1 MLEKDNVND
10 MTMINETYSPKAE
23 IKILPM
29 MPLRGILVFPHIM
42 IHLDA
47 GRDRSISA
55 IEEALNEE
63 TSLIFLAMQKDAA
76 NDEPSLEEIYDI
88 GVVAQIRQMLKL
100 PGGTVRLLVE
110 GLYRAKISNV
120 LQEQPFLLVET
131 SQMLEDF
138 GVNPLEM
145 ETLTRMLQRNFGEY
159 AEQSKRISPEVVMA
173 IENMEESNKLA
184 DMVISQLNINANEK
198 QALLEELSVPERI
211 EKILTILDKEMEI
224 LEIERYIAMKVRQQ
238 VEKNQKEYYL
248 REQLKAIREELG
260 EGEERSGEV
269 SEYRQK
275 AQEANLPDFV
285 MERVESELKRL
296 EKMPAMLAEATVVTT
311 YLDTLLAL
319 PWQKS
324 TEENTDIRHAEKI
337 LDADHY
343 GLTKAKERIIEYLA
357 ARQLSHSLKGPILC
371 LVGPPGVGKTSLA
384 RSVARALNRNFVRM
398 SLGGVRD
405 EAEIRGHRRTYI
417 GAMPGRIIQGL
428 KQAGSNNPLFLLDEV
443 DKLVK
448 DYSGDPSS
456 ALLEALDPE
465 QNNTFADHY
474 VELPF
479 DLSQVLFFTTANVRS
494 DIPKPLQ
501 DRMEIIEISSYT
513 PEEKLKIATR
523 HLVGKQLNEHGL
535 NKKQLSIK
543 ESAIREIIR
552 GYTREAGVRA
562 LERHIGKI
570 CRKVC
575 RQVVTGEEGPFA
587 VNSANVAEY
596 LGAPRFLNEKSQHTP
611 EVGVATGL
619 AWTEVGGELLKI
631 EVQTLPGKGKMT
643 ITGQLGDVMKESA
656 QAGYTYI
663 RSLGKKLALPA
674 DLEEKTDVHIHV
686 PEGAIPKDGPS
697 AGVTMAAAMAS
708 QFTGRKLRNDIAMT
722 GEITLRGK
730 VLPVGGI
737 KEKMLAAYGDGIK
750 QVILPAENRKDLEEL
765 PENIRNKMTF
775 HLVESMKQILDLV
788 LL

>member
-1 MLEKDNVND
+1 MLEKDNVSGD
-10 MTMINETYSPKAE
+10 TMVNEAYSPEPE
-23 IKILPM
+23 IKTLPM

-47 GRDRSISA
+47 GRDRSINA

-63 TSLIFLAMQKDAA
+63 NSLIFLAMQKDAA
-76 NDEPSLEEIYDI
+76 TDEPSLEEIYDI

-120 LQEQPFLLVET
+120 LQEQPFIMVET
-131 SQMLEDF
+131 CQLIEDF

-145 ETLTRMLQRNFGEY
+145 EALMRMLQRNFEEY

-173 IENMEESNKLA
+173 IENLEESNKLA
-184 DMVISQLNINANEK
+184 DMVISQLNISANEK
-198 QALLEELSVPERI
+198 QALLEELSVADRM
-211 EKILTILDKEMEI
+211 EKIIAILDKEMEI

-269 SEYRQK
+269 NEYRQK
-275 AQEANLPDFV
+275 AQQAQLPDFV
-285 MERVESELKRL
+285 RERIESELKRL
-296 EKMPAMLAEATVVTT
+296 EKMPSMLAEATVVTT

-324 TEENTDIRHAEKI
+324 TEENTDILHAEKI

-357 ARQLSHSLKGPILC
+357 ARQLSHNLKAPILC

-513 PEEKLKIATR
+513 PEEKLKIAAR
-523 HLVGKQLNEHGL
+523 HLVGKQLKEHGL
-535 NKKQLSIK
+535 SKKQLAFK
-543 ESAIREIIR
+543 ESALREMIR
-552 GYTREAGVRA
+552 GYTREAGVRS
-562 LERHIGKI
+562 LERQIAKV
-570 CRKVC
+570 CRKIC
-575 RQVVTGEEGPFA
+575 RQVVIGEEGPF
-587 VNSANVAEY
+587 VINSANLAEY
-596 LGAPRFLNEKSQHTP
+596 LGAPRFLNEKSQHLP
-611 EVGVATGL
+611 EIGVATGL

-631 EVQTLPGKGKMT
+631 EVQTLPGKGKMI

-663 RSLGKKLALPA
+663 RSLSDKLALPA

-697 AGVTMAAAMAS
+697 AGITMAAAMAS

-750 QVILPAENRKDLEEL
+750 KVILPAENNKDLEEI

-775 HLVESMKQILDLV
+775 HLVDSMEQVLDLV